1 MRITVEFDPSE
12 VARGAAQT
20 ATGAVGQGG
29 ATALT
34 VAPAP
39 AAAMPVDGAI
49 DGGPGPGAASA
60 ATDGPMSHIPAELAT
75 QATAIGAISAGPAP
89 RLG

>member
-1 MRITVEFDPSE
+1 MKITVEFDPSE

-20 ATGAVGQGG
+20 TTGAVGQGG

-34 VAPAP
+34 MAP
-39 AAAMPVDGAI
+39 AAAMPVVGAI

-60 ATDGPMSHIPAELAT
+60 ATDAPMSHIPTELAT